1 MKVIGDIL
9 VLGLGRS
16 GEAVVRYAVGL
27 IATGRISSVTAYDTA
42 DDEGIRALAQ
52 RLEEI
57 GCSVRLGSDRVEG
70 EYGLCVASPGIRPSA
85 PLMSSAL
92 EHCGRVISEIEFAF
106 IESPQQ
112 WVAITGTNGKTT
124 TTALAVH
131 LLRAGGISARPVGN
145 IGSPAITAV
154 AESDPDEVL
163 VAEVSSFQLALTDR
177 FHPRVAVLLNVTP
190 DHIDWH
196 GSFDQYA
203 ADKLRV
209 FANLGDDDLAVVD
222 IDDPGSAEAVNGLV
236 AAGIPVARISRRE
249 VHPLGANA
257 ADGVLALVTPAG
269 ELRLCREDELL
280 IRGAHNVSNAL
291 AAAAAAHAFGVSAAD
306 LRTGLTGFRAIEH
319 RLESVATIDGIEWFN
334 DSKATNPDA
343 VFKAIDAF
351 AETPLIVLLG
361 GRNKGNDFRP
371 LARMVDKRAK
381 AAVLFG
387 ESRHELAA
395 AFEGLTVQTVEAVS
409 LADAVEAA
417 RGLATSGDAVVLSP
431 ACASFDEFSSYEHR
445 GAVFKSLVGELEGGG
460 AL

>member
-1 MKVIGDIL
+1 MKNLGDIL

-27 IATGRISSVTAYDTA
+27 IATGRIASVTAYDTA
-42 DDEGIRALAQ
+42 DDEGIRALAH
-52 RLEEI
+52 RLEDI
-57 GCSVRLGSDRVEG
+57 GCTIRLGGERVEG
-70 EYGLCVASPGIRPSA
+70 EYDLCVASPGIRPTA
-85 PLMSSAL
+85 PLMSSAVRR
-92 EHCGRVISEIEFAF
+92 CGRVISEIEFAF
-106 IESPQQ
+106 IESSQK
-112 WVAITGTNGKTT
+112 WMAITGTNGKTT

-154 AESDPDEVL
+154 SESDPDEVL
-163 VAEVSSFQLALTDR
+163 VAEVSSFQLALTDK

-196 GSFDQYA
+196 GSFEQYA

-209 FANLGDDDLAVVD
+209 FSNLGDDDLAVVD

-236 AAGIPVARISRRE
+236 AAGIPVARISRCE
-249 VHPLGANA
+249 VHPLGATA

-306 LRTGLTGFRAIEH
+306 LRAGLTGFRAIEH

-343 VFKAIDAF
+343 VFKAIEAF

-361 GRNKGNDFRP
+361 GRNKGSDFRP
-371 LARMVDKRAK
+371 LARLVDGRAK

-395 AFEGLTVQTVEAVS
+395 AFEGLAVQTLEAVS